1 MTKITLK
8 IEMHYGNE
16 DLKTIMEDLVSK
28 KLLDF
33 KFNNKNKNND
43 KPYYNIDKTD
53 NYQERSQP

>member
-16 DLKTIMEDLVSK
+16 DLKTIMGALVSK

-33 KFNNKNKNND
+33 KSNNKNNK